1 MVVGI
6 KGVVFLFDAFISGF
20 VFGELLDGVGGV
32 GMEDCELL
40 DDVEVLL

>member
-6 KGVVFLFDAFISGF
+6 EGVVFLFDAFVSGL

-40 DDVEVLL
+40 DDVEVFL